1 MARKLSTQ
9 GDFREDWRRLIPPL
23 VANTADMPHLEA
35 PRTQLERI
43 DTEVED
49 LLARQAALTAE
60 KQEITQRLLALFANA
75 RRLAAFLRVGIRQ
88 RYGPRSEKLAEF
100 NLLPFRGRKK
110 AKLEPEPGPE
120 VVTQGE

>member
-1 MARKLSTQ
+1 MARKLTTQ
-9 GDFREDWRRLIPPL
+9 GETREDWRRLIPPL
-23 VANTADMPHLEA
+23 VANTADVPHLEA
-35 PRTQLERI
+35 PRTQLQTI

-49 LLARQAALTAE
+49 LFAQQAALTAR
-60 KQEITQRLLALFANA
+60 KQDISRRLQFLMTEG
-75 RRLAAFLRVGIRQ
+75 RRLAAFLRAGIKQ

-110 AKLEPEPGPE
+110 AKPDEPE